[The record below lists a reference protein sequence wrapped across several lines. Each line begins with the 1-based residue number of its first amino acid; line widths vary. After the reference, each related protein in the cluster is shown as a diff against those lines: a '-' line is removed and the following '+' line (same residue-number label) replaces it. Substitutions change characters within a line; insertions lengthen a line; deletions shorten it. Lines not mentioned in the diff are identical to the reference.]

1 MELSQMSP
9 RRPYL
14 LRAHYEWLLDNDMT
28 PHLVIDVTLRG
39 VNVPMEYARDGQIVL
54 NIAPRAVG
62 NLELTNDEVR
72 FNARFGGV
80 PRRVN
85 VPMAAVIA
93 IYGRENGA
101 GMMFEP
107 EAAYKDEYLFK
118 SASDQ
123 DKADTSASATDNLVL
138 VTDALPGAGDDS
150 GASPDDE
157 PPKPTRGRPALRVV
171 K

>member
-1 MELSQMSP
+1 MELSRMSP

-14 LRAHYEWLLDNDMT
+14 LRAHYEWLLDNNMT
-28 PHLVIDVTLRG
+28 PYLAVDVTLCG

-62 NLELTNDEVR
+62 NLELANDEVR

-80 PRRVN
+80 PRQVY

-93 IYGRENGA
+93 IYSRENGA

-107 EAAYKDEYLFK
+107 EAAYNDEYLFE
-118 SASDQ
+118 SASD
-123 DKADTSASATDNLVL
+123 KNEIGTSASATDNLVL
-138 VTDALPGAGDDS
+138 VTDTSSDAEGDS
-150 GASPDDE
+150 GTSPDDE
-157 PPKPTRGRPALRVV
+157 PPKPTRGRPTLRVV